1 MGMAPYDMSGM
12 AFNLVPRDLEKDH
25 FAYPNSLESLEPL
38 YRSGLIYLGLLA
50 VLSMVSVT
58 ALLIFITHRLI
69 AWRRHYREYVGYNQ
83 YVVLI
88 YNLLIA
94 DLQQSIAFSIS
105 FHWLRID
112 KMIAPT
118 SACFIQGWFLQIG
131 DVSSGFFVLAIAIHT
146 WMGVVKGYK
155 LPYVWFIVSVLAIWF
170 VALVLTVLGPAMHR
184 ERYFTRTAGWCWV
197 SVDFQDE
204 RLWLH
209 YLWIFIVEFG
219 TIVIY
224 AHIFFHL
231 RGRIRSII
239 NNDTSKLHRATKFMI
254 MYPAV
259 YVILTLPIAVGRMV
273 AMTGKPLPEV
283 FYLVA
288 GALLTSCGWIDAL
301 LYTLTRRVLV
311 SGDLSTVHYNRT
323 VTATLT
329 NAARPGDGDQYGLH
343 SLSNKEAVTSTA
355 RTVTIVGGSNR
366 LSRIVDHRRGRSHA
380 TRSRHED
387 TLHDDD
393 ITERSGSQDS
403 IIKAMPT
410 SNGINIVTE
419 TNIQVE
425 SASDQEFDDGKTR
438 SKDWGEGI

>member
-1 MGMAPYDMSGM
+1 MCKFGK
-12 AFNLVPRDLEKDH
+12 NILTQ
-25 FAYPNSLESLEPL
+25 
-38 YRSGLIYLGLLA
+38 LIY
-50 VLSMVSVT
+50 
-58 ALLIFITHRLI
+58 R
-69 AWRRHYREYVGYNQ
+69 
-83 YVVLI
+83 
-88 YNLLIA
+88 
-94 DLQQSIAFSIS
+94 
-105 FHWLRID
+105 
-112 KMIAPT
+112 
-118 SACFIQGWFLQIG
+118 
-131 DVSSGFFVLAIAIHT
+131 
-146 WMGVVKGYK
+146 
-155 LPYVWFIVSVLAIWF
+155 
-170 VALVLTVLGPAMHR
+170 
-184 ERYFTRTAGWCWV
+184 
-197 SVDFQDE
+197 
-204 RLWLH
+204 
-209 YLWIFIVEFG
+209 
-219 TIVIY
+219 
-224 AHIFFHL
+224 
-231 RGRIRSII
+231 
-239 NNDTSKLHRATKFMI
+239 
-254 MYPAV
+254 YPAV

-355 RTVTIVGGSNR
+355 RTVTIIGGSNR

-425 SASDQEFDDGKTR
+425 SASDQEFDDGKMR